1 MPEPATRSLTVPDT
15 RTSWGRAAAA
25 TRAPVC
31 TAMPLRVTGKWG
43 FPRMAVYVSYALF
56 FPPVGAV
63 RGARGKS
70 AARLDASR
78 RGAAGRPRR
87 SLAVPPAQ
95 AAPGIA
101 AAFGNWDSDPHSEH
115 LSSPESV

>member
-1 MPEPATRSLTVPDT
+1 MLATAICGIVLFGVTALMRWWRVDRRWYDPLIPLGFFLSYWLTYNRLP
-15 RTSWGRAAAA
+15 S
-25 TRAPVC
+25 
-31 TAMPLRVTGKWG
+31 
-43 FPRMAVYVSYALF
+43 

-95 AAPGIA
+95 AALGIA